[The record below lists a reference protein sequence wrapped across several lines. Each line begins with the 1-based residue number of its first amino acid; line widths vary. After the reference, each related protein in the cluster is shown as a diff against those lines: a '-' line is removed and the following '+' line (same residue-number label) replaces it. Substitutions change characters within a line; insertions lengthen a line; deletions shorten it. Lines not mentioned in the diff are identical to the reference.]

1 MSLLKTKPAYAPNAV
16 ATDRGW
22 TNPVTGEVL
31 IAIGMLKTKLD
42 AEQVKIVGATADV
55 VIVDEVAPVVKEVKE
70 VKVEEIIEPE
80 KEIVM
85 EPVITEVKPVKV
97 RKEYTKK
104 QIIGEVVEHVEVQ
117 KQIIGEVVE
126 HIVE

>member
-1 MSLLKTKPAYAPNAV
+1 MSLLKTKPSYAPNAV

-31 IAIGMLKTKLD
+31 VAIGMLKTKLK
-42 AEQVKIVGATADV
+42 AEQAKIVGVTADV
-55 VIVDEVAPVVKEVKE
+55 VIIDELKEEVVVKEVE
-70 VKVEEIIEPE
+70 VKKINEPK

-85 EPVITEVKPVKV
+85 EPVEKKVKPVKV

>member
-1 MSLLKTKPAYAPNAV
+1 MSLLKTKPPYAPNAV

-31 IAIGMLKTKLD
+31 IAIGMLKTKLET
-42 AEQVKIVGATADV
+42 EQVKIVGATANV
-55 VIVDEVAPVVKEVKE
+55 VIVDEVATVVEVEK
-70 VKVEEIIEPE
+70 INEPE

-85 EPVITEVKPVKV
+85 EPVVKEIKPAKV

-104 QIIGEVVEHVEVQ
+104 QIIGEVM
-117 KQIIGEVVE
+117 E